1 MPSSASAEICRL
13 IIDEE
18 PAPGAW
24 NMAVDEALLDSAV
37 AGGSCTVRWY
47 RWDRPTLSLGYF
59 QAPETV
65 SGDPRL
71 AGLPVVR
78 RLTGGGAIVH
88 HFELTYSCTLAAGHR
103 LARNTRQLY
112 LSVHE
117 QIIRVLGEFGFAAN
131 LRGVREAGRAGNF
144 LCFARGD
151 DFDVV
156 MGENKVLG
164 SAQRR
169 RKGAVLQHG
178 SLLLRQSSSA
188 GGFPGV
194 FDCGGQSVP
203 ETDLL
208 QQFSRNVAEVF
219 SHRVE
224 IGSLTAD
231 EHRRAAQLIDKA
243 K

>member
-1 MPSSASAEICRL
+1 MTTTDSVEICRL
-13 IIDEE
+13 IVDEV
-18 PAPGAW
+18 PASGAW
-24 NMAVDEALLDSAV
+24 NMAVDEALLESAV
-37 AGGSCTVRWY
+37 AGGPCTVRWY

-59 QAPETV
+59 QTAEDVP
-65 SGDPRL
+65 DHPRL

-88 HFELTYSCTLAAGHR
+88 HLELTYSCTLPAGHK
-103 LARNTRQLY
+103 LARDTRRLY
-112 LSVHE
+112 HSVHE
-117 QIIRVLGEFGFAAN
+117 QIIRVLGNFGFAAT
-131 LRGVREAGRAGNF
+131 LRGMREARLAHNF

-178 SLLLRQSSSA
+178 SLLLRQSTSA
-188 GGFPGV
+188 SAFPGV
-194 FDCGGQSVP
+194 FDCGRRTVP

-208 QQFSRNVAEVF
+208 QQLSRTVSGLV
-219 SHRVE
+219 SHRVA

-231 EHRRAAQLIDKA
+231 ERRRAGQLIENVK
-243 K
+243 